1 MESWCHLGDAFA
13 NWKLKG
19 KQGDIFPFNTK
30 FVSLGNGQIN
40 LLMFCSLQLYPSKR
54 YSMSSIMMI
63 DIPNALEV
71 VERKKS
77 TWSIFPPFSIVSNH
91 PSSPPVK
98 IPSFPS
104 LVFSE
109 INFHCEQSSTILIF
123 RSHIKHRKSA
133 KLPWHHNIILS
144 FCPFVFTSLWS
155 NVWRI
160 SRLKSHSLCPKS

>member
-1 MESWCHLGDAFA
+1 
-13 NWKLKG
+13 
-19 KQGDIFPFNTK
+19 
-30 FVSLGNGQIN
+30 
-40 LLMFCSLQLYPSKR
+40 
-54 YSMSSIMMI
+54 MSSIMMI

-91 PSSPPVK
+91 PSSSPPVK

-133 KLPWHHNIILS
+133 KLPWHHNIKLSLFVFLS
-144 FCPFVFTSLWS
+144 FCVHITLIKCLKDLKAQKSLFVSKVLSGTDWLTDPPR
-155 NVWRI
+155 VGI
-160 SRLKSHSLCPKS
+160 ELPAQLKLVSM